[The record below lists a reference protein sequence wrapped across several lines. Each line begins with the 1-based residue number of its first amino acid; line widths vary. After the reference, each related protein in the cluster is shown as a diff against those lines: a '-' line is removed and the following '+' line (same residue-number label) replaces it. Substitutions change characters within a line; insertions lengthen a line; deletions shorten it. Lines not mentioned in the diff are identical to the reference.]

1 MMFSDMRTPV
11 KAPLRLAARQFSQE
25 IWDRWRPEGWDGRLG
40 TPEEAFGWKRAA
52 SDHALVTK
60 VVSDIPVEVG
70 SFGRCGDQILE
81 NSGWNGEVA
90 IDGVTSE
97 LQLEC
102 FVGGVSR
109 CRKQ

>member
-1 MMFSDMRTPV
+1 MQPDRSNYFKEAATS
-11 KAPLRLAARQFSQE
+11 LAARQFSQE
-25 IWDRWRPEGWDGRLG
+25 ICGNAGDQRDGVSVWVLRR
-40 TPEEAFGWKRAA
+40 EAFGWKAA

-70 SFGRCGDQILE
+70 SFGCCGDQILE

-90 IDGVTSE
+90 IDGTTAE
-97 LQLEC
+97 LQFEG

>member
-1 MMFSDMRTPV
+1 LEINIDFRLTFGLEN
-11 KAPLRLAARQFSQE
+11 ARALNLAARQFSQE

-70 SFGRCGDQILE
+70 SFD
-81 NSGWNGEVA
+81 VA
-90 IDGVTSE
+90 AIRFWKTA
-97 LQLEC
+97 
-102 FVGGVSR
+102 GGTA
-109 CRKQ
+109 K